1 MYNEIQRLPE
11 PLQMVGEPTT
21 SYSLFIPGLEKPG
34 LNPEE
39 SMMVSMSLSNKTF
52 WVEDNFME
60 TLFP

>member
-52 WVEDNFME
+52 
-60 TLFP
+60 